1 MFSRRVSRPV
11 LGAAAIVVVAAVL
24 PMWPALSSG
33 FVADDFF
40 FAARYRDDAQGL
52 AAFLRGAFMGAGDA
66 TTTFYRPLA
75 FASLWIE
82 TRVWRDAAFAM
93 HASQVLLHAAVA
105 LGIWRL
111 GVRCAGSR
119 GAVTGATL
127 AVVLFA
133 AFPRRVEAVAW
144 VSCRPDL
151 LAAALAV
158 AMLVAWLAALRATPV
173 DVPAGRAAG
182 RAWVPPAAGAAVLW
196 GLSLLAKESTLALP
210 LALLAWRGPD
220 AARTSIRERARL
232 LVPFAIVGLAYLG
245 LRRFALGAFVG
256 GYGEAAVVPSLGS
269 LGRALRHVAYLVVP
283 PLEGFDALLEQ
294 RVGQAA
300 VAVFVFGVVVLLSRV
315 AWTARASAAV
325 SCGAWWLAAA
335 LLPVFMLPIS
345 FTTTFNDRL
354 LYLPGIGLALV
365 LAGALARASRAW
377 VAGLAVLACLSAAA
391 THRTATRWQAAGEA
405 TASLSGQLAV
415 QLQTVPAGTDVV
427 LAAVPDSYRGAYM
440 LRNGVAEALVY
451 HATPASQPLRV
462 ASVYF
467 VNRFDETP
475 VRAGATSDGRLR
487 VTGRDGRRE
496 VLPTAAVSEA
506 GRVVEGPPDRYGRY
520 ASMEV
525 VVPAA
530 SAVFV
535 LTPAGVERVR

>member
-1 MFSRRVSRPV
+1 V
-11 LGAAAIVVVAAVL
+11 LVAAAIVVVAAVL
-24 PMWPALSSG
+24 PMWPTLSSG

-40 FAARYRDDAQGL
+40 FAARYRDDTQGL
-52 AAFLRGAFMGAGDA
+52 AGFLWGAFVGAGDA

-82 TRVWRDAAFAM
+82 TRLWRDPALAM
-93 HASQVLLHAAVA
+93 HFSQVWLHAAVA
-105 LGIWRL
+105 LGVWRL
-111 GVRCAGSR
+111 GVWSAGSQ

-127 AVVLFA
+127 AAVLFA

-158 AMLVAWLAALRATPV
+158 AMLLAWLSALRTTSARAR
-173 DVPAGRAAG
+173 AGSAAS
-182 RAWVPPAAGAAVLW
+182 RVRVPPAAGAAVLW
-196 GLSLLAKESTLALP
+196 ALSLLAKESTLALP

-220 AARTSIRERARL
+220 DARTSMRDRVRL
-232 LVPFAIVGLAYLG
+232 LVPFAIVGVAYLG
-245 LRRFALGAFVG
+245 VRRLALGAFVG
-256 GYGEAAVVPSLGS
+256 GYGEAAVVPSVAS
-269 LGRALRHVAYLVVP
+269 FGRALRHVAYLVVP
-283 PLEGFDALLEQ
+283 PLEGFDAFLEQ
-294 RVGQAA
+294 RVGAAA
-300 VAVFVFGVVVLLSRV
+300 VAAFVLGVVVLLSRA

-345 FTTTFNDRL
+345 LTTTFNDRL

-365 LAGALARASRAW
+365 LAGVLGRASRAW

-391 THRTATRWQAAGEA
+391 THRTATRWQVAGEA
-405 TASLSGQLAV
+405 TSSLVRQLAA
-415 QLQTVPAGTDVV
+415 QLETVSAGADVV

-440 LRNGVAEALVY
+440 LRNGVAEALAY
-451 HATPASQPLRV
+451 HGTPPRQPLRV

-467 VNRFDETP
+467 VTRFDETP
-475 VRAGATSDGRLR
+475 VRAETAPDGRLR
-487 VTGRDGRRE
+487 VAGVQGRRE
-496 VLPTAAVSEA
+496 VLPTAAVTEA
-506 GRVVEGPPDRYGRY
+506 DRVVEGPPDRFGRY

-525 VVPAA
+525 AVPAV

-535 LTPAGVERVR
+535 LAPAAVELVR